1 MNKKTIT
8 LILTT
13 LLAVMGVKADV
24 IPSSYY
30 SEPAQGTFYIYNVTE
45 GKFLMT
51 AGISENNNALQTNP
65 QAVTLTSN
73 SDGTYKFSGNA
84 GCFVKI
90 GHFKGMWLWPS
101 GTDTNVLSW
110 TFNVEGTKTYKISA
124 TTTSTVSE
132 NGGTK
137 EPGTYYIINEGNLG
151 DKDDAANAGVY
162 ALITEASYYSYIA
175 STTATIPASFYTT
188 TITAGTYYLYNTYT
202 NCFLCDGNNY
212 AGLSSTPETITIT
225 ATGDNYYIQV
235 SDGGY
240 LHYSD
245 QGKDLGNT
253 WADNTSDQTWNFES
267 FHGATGLFTVK
278 NVTNNLYL
286 YAYSSGP
293 ANKGAQ
299 LWGTVDSNKYAW
311 ALISTTDYETNVTL
325 NDTENF
331 SPANDIFAANVTVNR
346 AMTANVWNTLVV
358 PFDMA
363 IPSGWT
369 VKEPTAFDGS
379 TLTFGD
385 ASSIVAGKP
394 YIVKP
399 TEAVTSFSA
408 TNVTLKKDLANTEV
422 GDVTMKGTYE
432 YIDAIDHNS
441 QTSYVVGL
449 KNGATSLYKV
459 NSAVSL
465 KPFRAYFTVSG
476 NNPGARVAI
485 RFDDDTTGINVL
497 EEESANENTGMKDGK
512 YLENGRIIIVKNG
525 VKYSTNGQIAK

>member
-24 IPSSYY
+24 IPSKYY
-30 SEPAQGTFYIYNVTE
+30 STVTAGTFYLYNVTRQQFLTGSPSMSSSPVALTLAVVDE
-45 GKFLMT
+45 TKYSISPATDHYLKMGKSGSQYLW
-51 AGISENNNALQTNP
+51 NN
-65 QAVTLTSN
+65 
-73 SDGTYKFSGNA
+73 
-84 GCFVKI
+84 
-90 GHFKGMWLWPS
+90 
-101 GTDTNVLSW
+101 SW
-110 TFNVEGTKTYKISA
+110 TNNGFFKWTFSSDDEKTYNLNITA
-124 TTTSTVSE
+124 TA
-132 NGGTK
+132 NADNYFTK
-137 EPGTYYIINEGNLG
+137 DDTYYFNTVNTAPST
-151 DKDDAANAGVY
+151 AADEADEW
-162 ALITEASYYSYIA
+162 ALITEANYYSYIA

-408 TNVTLKKDLANTEV
+408 TGVTLKKGLDPTTV
-422 GDVTMKGTYE
+422 GSGTTVTMTGTYE
-432 YIDAIDHNS
+432 QIAAIDYS
-441 QTSYVVGL
+441 TQDSYIIGI
-449 KNGATSLYKV
+449 KNGVSSLYKV

-476 NNPGARVAI
+476 NNPSARVAI

-497 EEESANENTGMKDGK
+497 EEENVNENTGMKDGK

>member
-1 MNKKTIT
+1 MNKKTVT
-8 LILTT
+8 LILML
-13 LLAVMGVKADV
+13 LLAVLGVKADV

-30 SEPAQGTFYIYNVTE
+30 SEVGEGNYYLYNVTQQ
-45 GKFLMT
+45 KFLTGSPSMSST
-51 AGISENNNALQTNP
+51 PVALTLAVVDETKYSISPATN
-65 QAVTLTSN
+65 QYLKM
-73 SDGTYKFSGNA
+73 GKSGNQYLWNNGWA
-84 GCFVKI
+84 DNGF
-90 GHFKGMWLWPS
+90 FK
-101 GTDTNVLSW
+101 W
-110 TFNVEGTKTYKISA
+110 TFSPNGEKTYNLNITA
-124 TTTSTVSE
+124 TADADNYFT
-132 NGGTK
+132 NGV
-137 EPGTYYIINEGNLG
+137 TYYFNTVNTAPST
-151 DKDDAANAGVY
+151 AADEADEW
-162 ALITEASYYSYIA
+162 ALITEANYYSYIA

-385 ASSIVAGKP
+385 ASSIEHGKP

-399 TEAVTSFSA
+399 NDPVTSFSA
-408 TNVTLKKDLANTEV
+408 TGVTLYRDLQNTNVSDGALTMTGSYEV
-422 GDVTMKGTYE
+422 GTVPLGS
-432 YIDAIDHNS
+432 YIIGIKDGVS
-441 QTSYVVGL
+441 
-449 KNGATSLYKV
+449 SLYKV
-459 NSAVSL
+459 NSSVNI
-465 KPFRAYFTVSG
+465 KPFRAYFTTADG
-476 NNPGARVAI
+476 NSNARI
-485 RFDDDTTGINVL
+485 TLRFDEGTTGITL
-497 EEESANENTGMKDGK
+497 QEAEDESVGMKDGK
-512 YLENGRIIIVKNG
+512 YFENGRIVIVKNG
-525 VKYSTNGQIAK
+525 VKYSVNGSILK

>member
-13 LLAVMGVKADV
+13 LLAVMGVKAEV
-24 IPSSYY
+24 IPSKYY
-30 SEPAQGTFYIYNVTE
+30 STVTAGTFYLYNVTRQQFLTGSPSMSSSPVALTLAVVDE
-45 GKFLMT
+45 TKYSISPATDHYLKMGKSGSQYLW
-51 AGISENNNALQTNP
+51 NN
-65 QAVTLTSN
+65 
-73 SDGTYKFSGNA
+73 
-84 GCFVKI
+84 
-90 GHFKGMWLWPS
+90 
-101 GTDTNVLSW
+101 SW
-110 TFNVEGTKTYKISA
+110 TNNGFFKWTFSSDDEKTYNLNITA
-124 TTTSTVSE
+124 TANADNYFT
-132 NGGTK
+132 NGV
-137 EPGTYYIINEGNLG
+137 TYYFNTVNTAPST
-151 DKDDAANAGVY
+151 AADEADEW
-162 ALITEASYYSYIA
+162 ALITEANYYSYIA

-278 NVTNNLYL
+278 NVTNSLYL
-286 YAYSSGP
+286 YANSPGP
-293 ANKGAQ
+293 ANKKGAQ

-311 ALISTTDYETNVTL
+311 ALISEENYTAWQNSFVLDEATGYTATSDVYNV
-325 NDTENF
+325 N
-331 SPANDIFAANVTVNR
+331 PTVKR
-346 AMTANVWNTLVV
+346 TMTANVWNTLVV
-358 PFDMA
+358 PFNMA

-369 VKEPTAFDGS
+369 VMEPTAFDGS

-408 TNVTLKKDLANTEV
+408 TGVTLKKGLDPTTV
-422 GDVTMKGTYE
+422 GSGTTVTMTGTYE
-432 YIDAIDHNS
+432 QIAAIDYS
-441 QTSYVVGL
+441 TQDSYIIGI
-449 KNGATSLYKV
+449 KNGNSSLYKV
-459 NSAVSL
+459 NSIVTL
-465 KPFRAYFTVSG
+465 KPFRAYFTI
-476 NNPGARVAI
+476 PGGKSNARI
-485 RFDDDTTGINVL
+485 TLNFDDETTGINVL
-497 EEESANENTGMKDGK
+497 ETESTNDNASLKDGK
-512 YLENGRIIIVKNG
+512 YFQNGKIVIVKNG

>member
-24 IPSSYY
+24 IPSKYY
-30 SEPAQGTFYIYNVTE
+30 STVTAGIFYLYNVTRQQFLTGSPSMSSSPVALTLAVVDE
-45 GKFLMT
+45 TKYSISPATDHYLKMGKSGSQYLW
-51 AGISENNNALQTNP
+51 NN
-65 QAVTLTSN
+65 
-73 SDGTYKFSGNA
+73 
-84 GCFVKI
+84 
-90 GHFKGMWLWPS
+90 
-101 GTDTNVLSW
+101 SW
-110 TFNVEGTKTYKISA
+110 TNNGFFKWTFSSDDEKTYNLNITA
-124 TTTSTVSE
+124 TANADNYFT
-132 NGGTK
+132 NGV
-137 EPGTYYIINEGNLG
+137 TYYFNTVNTAPST
-151 DKDDAANAGVY
+151 AADEADEW
-162 ALITEASYYSYIA
+162 ALITEANYYSYIA

-358 PFDMA
+358 PFDMD

-408 TNVTLKKDLANTEV
+408 TGVTLKKGLDPTTV
-422 GDVTMKGTYE
+422 GSGTTVTMTGTYE
-432 YIDAIDHNS
+432 QIAAIDYS
-441 QTSYVVGL
+441 TQDSYIIGI
-449 KNGATSLYKV
+449 KNGVSSLYKV
-459 NSAVSL
+459 NSTVTL

-497 EEESANENTGMKDGK
+497 EEENANENTGMKDGK